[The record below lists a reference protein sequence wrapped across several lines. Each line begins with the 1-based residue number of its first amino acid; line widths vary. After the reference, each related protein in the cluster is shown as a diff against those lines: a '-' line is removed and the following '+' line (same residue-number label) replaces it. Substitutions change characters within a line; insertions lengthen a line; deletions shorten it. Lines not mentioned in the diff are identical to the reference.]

1 MSYLFAFIF
10 VNFTPSKLWVARS
23 NRAGITELI
32 DGLQFHCNPFFM
44 NTRTIFT
51 RFSDS
56 SFFSKNGLF
65 RPDVRFGNV
74 APRGTLR
81 AMQCWKSIRNPDI
94 QVCRP
99 VFYWIL
105 GIVVSLRAL

>member
-1 MSYLFAFIF
+1 MELQPVFYEYACDFHAIF
-10 VNFTPSKLWVARS
+10 R
-23 NRAGITELI
+23 
-32 DGLQFHCNPFFM
+32 FFV
-44 NTRTIFT
+44 
-51 RFSDS
+51 
-56 SFFSKNGLF
+56 FFQKNGLF

-99 VFYWIL
+99 GFYWIL